1 MLLKKSVPIVNK
13 IVFPLAFLSTTAP
26 NTFAQHSINPFPKGE
41 INTTYT
47 TSEKPNP
54 ENNKIEVL
62 YT

>member
-1 MLLKKSVPIVNK
+1 M
-13 IVFPLAFLSTTAP
+13 STTAP